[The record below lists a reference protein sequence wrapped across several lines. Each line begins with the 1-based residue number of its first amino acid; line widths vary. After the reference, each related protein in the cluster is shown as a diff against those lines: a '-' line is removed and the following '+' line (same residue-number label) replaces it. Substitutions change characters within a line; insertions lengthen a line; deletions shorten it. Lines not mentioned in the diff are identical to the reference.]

1 MTRSIALSLLSKGNT
16 GTEILKILESITSD
30 NVSTFDYIE
39 SPMIEQVL
47 GVPIDVI
54 EFWWYNLLSGAAVI
68 RSTHTIRG
76 CSYSWWQYVAL
87 DGCVV
92 GGRRRL

>member
-16 GTEILKILESITSD
+16 GAQILSILESIAT
-30 NVSTFDYIE
+30 E
-39 SPMIEQVL
+39 EAEQSL
-47 GVPIDVI
+47 CTPIDVI

-68 RSTHTIRG
+68 RGTHTIRG

-92 GGRRRL
+92 GGRSAV

>member
-16 GTEILKILESITSD
+16 GTEILKILDVIATE
-30 NVSTFDYIE
+30 E
-39 SPMIEQVL
+39 AEQ
-47 GVPIDVI
+47 PTIDVI

-92 GGRRRL
+92 GGRSGYKNR